1 MEKDI
6 FTTKSPEDTQHCK
19 CVKYTGHLSHE
30 AQQVLLSVFVL
41 THLPEIR
48 DHILDYCLSNISGL
62 SSGVPT
68 IKHILD
74 YCLSNISGLS
84 SGVPTIKHILDYCL
98 SNISG
103 LSSGVPTIKH
113 ILDYC

>member
-1 MEKDI
+1 MRICLIVGTPELRPDILDKQVTIELGKMEKDI

-48 DHILDYCLSNISGL
+48 D
-62 SSGVPT
+62 
-68 IKHILD
+68 K
-74 YCLSNISGLS
+74 
-84 SGVPTIKHILDYCL
+84 
-98 SNISG
+98 
-103 LSSGVPTIKH
+103 
-113 ILDYC
+113 